1 MSEDERSG
9 AVKYLDSQHHRRQAL
24 LVLVREGGVELRAE
38 SGRQPG
44 EEEDQAV
51 PGDYVEEVVTEVVR
65 QVPDHRPLHVSQ
77 GLFLQ

>member
-1 MSEDERSG
+1 MNIEI
-9 AVKYLDSQHHRRQAL
+9 AYLDSQHYRGQAL
-24 LVLVREGGVELRAE
+24 LVLVGEGGVELRAQ

-44 EEEDQAV
+44 EEEDQTV
-51 PGDYVEEVVTEVVR
+51 PGDHVEEVVTEVVR